1 MMAPGVL
8 SGAILSWMTI
18 ISELSASVLL
28 YVNKTQTMTIAI
40 YTEVVRANYGTAA
53 ALSVMLTLTTVIVL
67 LVFFKISGSREIS
80 L

>member
-1 MMAPGVL
+1 
-8 SGAILSWMTI
+8 MTI

-53 ALSVMLTLTTVIVL
+53 ALSVMLTLSTVIVL
-67 LVFFKISGSREIS
+67 LIFFKISGSREIN

>member
-67 LVFFKISGSREIS
+67 LLFFKISGSREIS